1 MYILVNKD
9 DIQVASIRDAYHET
23 MPDGRVILSGSELK
37 MAGSIANCQIV
48 DTARHLRDLADRQR
62 EELSAGGGTD
72 VGTDLPGGEE
82 QPVEEQPVDTP
93 VTPGTDVDSDGNG
106 LTGEDTDENEEVPGS
121 SPSDDT
127 DDTVT
132 EDGDAGQET
141 DITVNT
147 NVEE

>member
-48 DTARHLRDLADRQR
+48 ATARQLRDLA
-62 EELSAGGGTD
+62 
-72 VGTDLPGGEE
+72 EE

-93 VTPGTDVDSDGNG
+93 VTPGTDVDSDGSG
-106 LTGEDTDENEEVPGS
+106 LTGEDTDENEEAPGS

>member
-1 MYILVNKD
+1 M
-9 DIQVASIRDAYHET
+9 
-23 MPDGRVILSGSELK
+23 
-37 MAGSIANCQIV
+37 
-48 DTARHLRDLADRQR
+48 
-62 EELSAGGGTD
+62 
-72 VGTDLPGGEE
+72 GTDLPGG
-82 QPVEEQPVDTP
+82 EEQPVDTP
-93 VTPGTDVDSDGNG
+93 VTPGTDVDSDGSG

>member
-48 DTARHLRDLADRQR
+48 ATARQLRDLADRQR
-62 EELSAGGGTD
+62 EELSADGVTD
-72 VGTDLPGGEE
+72 TDLPGG
-82 QPVEEQPVDTP
+82 EEQPVDTP

-106 LTGEDTDENEEVPGS
+106 LTGEDTDENEEAPGS

>member
-48 DTARHLRDLADRQR
+48 ATARQLRDLADRQR

-72 VGTDLPGGEE
+72 TDLPGGEE

-93 VTPGTDVDSDGNG
+93 VTPGTDIESDGNG
-106 LTGEDTDENEEVPGS
+106 LTGEDTDENAEVPGS

-141 DITVNT
+141 
-147 NVEE
+147 

>member
-48 DTARHLRDLADRQR
+48 ATARQLRDLADRQR

-82 QPVEEQPVDTP
+82 QPVDTS
-93 VTPGTDVDSDGNG
+93 VTPGTDVDSDGSG

-132 EDGDAGQET
+132 KDGDAGQET

-147 NVEE
+147 NMEE

>member
-48 DTARHLRDLADRQR
+48 ATARQLRDLADRQR

-82 QPVEEQPVDTP
+82 QPVDTP
-93 VTPGTDVDSDGNG
+93 VTPGTDVDSD
-106 LTGEDTDENEEVPGS
+106 GS

-147 NVEE
+147 NMEE

>member
-48 DTARHLRDLADRQR
+48 ATARQLRDLADRQR
-62 EELSAGGGTD
+62 EELSADGGTD
-72 VGTDLPGGEE
+72 VGTDLPGG
-82 QPVEEQPVDTP
+82 EEQPVDTP
-93 VTPGTDVDSDGNG
+93 VTPGTDVDSDGSG

>member
-48 DTARHLRDLADRQR
+48 ATVRQLRDLADRQR
-62 EELSAGGGTD
+62 EELSADGVTD
-72 VGTDLPGGEE
+72 TDLPGG
-82 QPVEEQPVDTP
+82 EEQPVDTP

-106 LTGEDTDENEEVPGS
+106 LTGEDTDENEEAPGS

>member
-48 DTARHLRDLADRQR
+48 ATARQLRDLADRQR
-62 EELSAGGGTD
+62 EELSADGVTD
-72 VGTDLPGGEE
+72 TDLPGGEE

-106 LTGEDTDENEEVPGS
+106 LTGEDTDENEEAPGS

-132 EDGDAGQET
+132 EDGEAGQET

-147 NVEE
+147 NMEE

>member
-48 DTARHLRDLADRQR
+48 ATARQLRDLADRQR
-62 EELSAGGGTD
+62 EELSAGGVTD
-72 VGTDLPGGEE
+72 TDLPGGEE

-121 SPSDDT
+121 SPSEDT

>member
-48 DTARHLRDLADRQR
+48 ATARQLRDLADRQR
-62 EELSAGGGTD
+62 EELSADGGTD
-72 VGTDLPGGEE
+72 VGTDLPGG
-82 QPVEEQPVDTP
+82 EEQPVDTP
-93 VTPGTDVDSDGNG
+93 VTPGTDVDSDGSG

-141 DITVNT
+141 DIIVNT

>member
-48 DTARHLRDLADRQR
+48 ATSRLLHDLADRQR
-62 EELSAGGGTD
+62 EELSAGGVTD
-72 VGTDLPGGEE
+72 TDLPGG
-82 QPVEEQPVDTP
+82 EEQPVDTP

>member
-48 DTARHLRDLADRQR
+48 ATARQLRDLADRQR

-82 QPVEEQPVDTP
+82 QPVDTP
-93 VTPGTDVDSDGNG
+93 VTPGTDVDSDGSG

-132 EDGDAGQET
+132 EDGEAGQET